1 MQIVILSYSNNQKW
15 FLRINTSFKNSQQ
28 NTLLRNA
35 HSTKPT
41 AISCS
46 PVLLIPYRHIA
57 TISKHSPP
65 IQPSRSFFYS
75 HKDKQV
81 IYEYKEK
88 LLLKAL
94 FSIQKIDSK
103 KFKYMVEYS
112 MEDTIGKLVC
122 EKKVAKK
129 IFLESKQAKIRI

>member
-1 MQIVILSYSNNQKW
+1 MV
-15 FLRINTSFKNSQQ
+15 FKNKYIIQKL
-28 NTLLRNA
+28 T
-35 HSTKPT
+35 TKYFT
-41 AISCS
+41 AQCAFHQAYSHHWGRIISCS

-57 TISKHSPP
+57 VISKHSPP

-88 LLLKAL
+88 LLLKAF
-94 FSIQKIDSK
+94 FSIQNIDSK

-129 IFLESKQAKIRI
+129 IFLESK